1 MGIIRRK
8 AHDQK
13 NATRSLRL
21 CRPGP
26 APLLALV
33 FSIGALGQHGSA
45 ARGMLTGQI
54 RPVAPSPYSIPFLN
68 PFFSFPGRLAATVSG
83 SWFGAPP
90 FWGAGLAPT
99 IPPFACPTSFARCF
113 VTHGSRNSRSFTGW
127 GSSQGYGA
135 PDFYPYPLSP
145 NLSMPGSNSP
155 PPDFLAGL
163 VPVPE
168 SPNSMLPPDAV
179 SHGEGQRVR
188 DTESTPNFQE
198 VTSPGRSIGETQKA
212 GSSGSCTDPVPNSEH
227 PTLLALKNGWAYTV
241 LKSWITGKTLH
252 FITTQGDHQAVPIS
266 QLDRMYPK
274 SAQAVKLPIT
284 SR

>member
-1 MGIIRRK
+1 
-8 AHDQK
+8 
-13 NATRSLRL
+13 
-21 CRPGP
+21 
-26 APLLALV
+26 
-33 FSIGALGQHGSA
+33 
-45 ARGMLTGQI
+45 MLTSKIQ
-54 RPVAPSPYSIPFLN
+54 PVGPSPYSIPFLN

-83 SWFGAPP
+83 SWFGAPS

-99 IPPFACPTSFARCF
+99 IPPFACATPFTGCFA
-113 VTHGSRNSRSFTGW
+113 THGSRNSRSLPSWSGF
-127 GSSQGYGA
+127 QGYGA
-135 PDFYPYPLSP
+135 PGFYPYPLDP
-145 NLSMPGSNSP
+145 NISMPSYYSP
-155 PPDFLAGL
+155 PPDFLARL

-168 SPNSMLPPDAV
+168 SPNSMLPPDSV
-179 SHGEGQRVR
+179 SHGDGQRVR

-198 VTSPGRSIGETQKA
+198 VTSPGRSIGGTQKA
-212 GSSGSCTDPVPNSEH
+212 GSSESCTDPVPNSENPTSEH

-274 SAQAVKLPIT
+274 AAQAPKLPIT